1 MRERVRGELK
11 AKLLKMTLLHS
22 TISTLLVTLTA
33 AKAAARNVI
42 MLMLLLLLLLLLL
55 RQPAAIALLK
65 RAGRGAAC
73 DHFRQSLG
81 KQKLGS
87 II

>member
-42 MLMLLLLLLLLLL
+42 MLLLLL
-55 RQPAAIALLK
+55 AATAR

-73 DHFRQSLG
+73 GHFRQRLG
-81 KQKLGS
+81 KQKIGS